1 VLPVA
6 GFQSPDSHTPEP
18 QEEAVLED
26 GQPHSQEAAEAG
38 QVVDATSA
46 GTSEPG
52 RDSSNPAGDSR
63 EVPGNSSNPAAD
75 SSNPAADTS
84 SSAVDASKLE
94 AGPSSSAPDTSKGEG
109 GMRYID
115 SDPALAALV
124 EQLGV

>member
-1 VLPVA
+1 VLPAA
-6 GFQSPDSHTPEP
+6 GFQSPGSHTPEP
-18 QEEAVLED
+18 QEEGVLEEC
-26 GQPHSQEAAEAG
+26 QPQRQEAAEAG
-38 QVVDATSA
+38 QVDATSA
-46 GTSEPG
+46 GTSEPA